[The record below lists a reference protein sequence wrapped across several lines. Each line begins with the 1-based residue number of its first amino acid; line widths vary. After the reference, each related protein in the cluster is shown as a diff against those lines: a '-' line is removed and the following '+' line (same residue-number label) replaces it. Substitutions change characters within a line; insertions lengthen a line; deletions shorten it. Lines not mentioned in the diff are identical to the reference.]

1 MSLFASKKGMTLI
14 EILISVTILSA
25 IMIIT
30 LQAIGGTLVFRKQS
44 TDELDLATQSYLALE
59 MLTLQIKN
67 GGSID
72 YEEYWNRSMVGT
84 GVTDGVYT
92 TTTGYGNYGSGGT
105 VGSTPFGTG
114 VITCLYHSGATADS
128 CDTLGN
134 SLGSTLR

>member
-1 MSLFASKKGMTLI
+1 MSLFAAKKGMTLI

-44 TDELDLATQSYLALE
+44 SDELDLATQSYLALE

-72 YEEYWNRSMVGT
+72 YEEYWNRQMIGT

-92 TTTGYGNYGSGGT
+92 APTGYGNYGSGGAI
-105 VGSTPFGTG
+105 GSSPFGTG
-114 VITCLYHSGATADS
+114 VITCLFHSGTTPDS